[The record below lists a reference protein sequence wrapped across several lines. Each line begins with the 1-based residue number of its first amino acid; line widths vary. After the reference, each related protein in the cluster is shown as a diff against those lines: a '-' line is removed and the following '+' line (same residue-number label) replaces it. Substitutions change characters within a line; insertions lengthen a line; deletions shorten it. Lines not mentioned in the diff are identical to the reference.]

1 MIDKKFLPDYNTKE
15 DIIKVALEHICPA
28 RIATFRQM
36 GAVPVIGRREGNYIW
51 DLDGRKLFDVHINGG
66 TYNLGHR
73 NPEILEALKEAL
85 DNYDMGNHH
94 FVSIARTKLAE
105 QLLEAT
111 FPDLKY
117 VIFTPSGAEAIE
129 TAVRSARK
137 ATGRRTVI
145 SFEGAYHGHGSI
157 GLRAGDAEQA
167 KFFLSERP
175 EEEFIQVPFNDYGA
189 MEEALTG
196 SEAAAVLCEIIPAT
210 SGFPMPDGDYYKK
223 VKELCSREGAL
234 FIADEVQTG
243 LGRTGRMWACQG
255 YGIEPDILI
264 TGKGLSGGVYPI
276 AAAVMSERAGA
287 WLQEEGW
294 GYSSTFG
301 GSELGCVV
309 ASAVLDIIQRPHV
322 LENVQAT
329 ARFFSEGLSTI
340 MKNHPFMTEIRQNG
354 LVMGLKFDNPL
365 GGALMTACAYQS
377 GLWAFP
383 AGFDRSVLQFKPNL
397 LVDRT
402 AGEEALQ
409 LLEDSIRLCEKTF
422 LGSGDGNT

>member
-1 MIDKKFLPDYNTKE
+1 
-15 DIIKVALEHICPA
+15 
-28 RIATFRQM
+28 
-36 GAVPVIGRREGNYIW
+36 
-51 DLDGRKLFDVHINGG
+51 
-66 TYNLGHR
+66 
-73 NPEILEALKEAL
+73 
-85 DNYDMGNHH
+85 
-94 FVSIARTKLAE
+94 
-105 QLLEAT
+105 
-111 FPDLKY
+111 
-117 VIFTPSGAEAIE
+117 
-129 TAVRSARK
+129 
-137 ATGRRTVI
+137 
-145 SFEGAYHGHGSI
+145 
-157 GLRAGDAEQA
+157 
-167 KFFLSERP
+167 
-175 EEEFIQVPFNDYGA
+175 
-189 MEEALTG
+189 
-196 SEAAAVLCEIIPAT
+196 
-210 SGFPMPDGDYYKK
+210 
-223 VKELCSREGAL
+223 
-234 FIADEVQTG
+234 
-243 LGRTGRMWACQG
+243 MWACQG

-264 TGKGLSGGVYPI
+264 TGKGLSGGIYPI

-287 WLQEEGW
+287 WLREEGW

-322 LENVQAT
+322 LENVQAM

-354 LVMGLKFDNPL
+354 LVMGLKFDNPM

-422 LGSGDGNT
+422 LGGGDGST